1 MFYTKPRHREIKKPT
16 QLEDDRAGFKS
27 RNFGSRVS
35 SYKVRGWQ
43 TKIHGLNLAHCPF
56 LQIKF
61 Y

>member
-43 TKIHGLNLAHCPF
+43 TQDTHAHVGGGGRGDHAA
-56 LQIKF
+56 
-61 Y
+61 